1 MVIEFERT
9 RKDEPISTKRNSY
22 TPEQKLK
29 IVLESF
35 AGTINNP
42 TEQVRA
48 IDMIYNGTPYEVYLA
63 G

>member
-9 RKDEPISTKRNSY
+9 RNDEPMSTKRNSY

-29 IVLESF
+29 VVLESF
-35 AGTINNP
+35 AGAINNP
-42 TEQVRA
+42 TEQVWA
-48 IDMIYNGTPYEVYLA
+48 IDMTYNGPPYEVYLA